1 MFYVFNKQKI
11 CSYLIASST
20 VIVLLAVSIIFT
32 AKTTKKEIKT
42 ENELDIYTEKTKE
55 EIKTQNV

>member
-42 ENELDIYTEKTKE
+42 ENRLDIYTEKTKE
-55 EIKTQNV
+55 ESKTQNV